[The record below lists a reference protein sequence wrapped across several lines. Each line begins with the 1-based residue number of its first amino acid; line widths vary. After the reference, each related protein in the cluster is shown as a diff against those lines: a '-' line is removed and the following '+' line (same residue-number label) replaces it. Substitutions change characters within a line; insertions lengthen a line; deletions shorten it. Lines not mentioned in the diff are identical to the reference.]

1 MPIAL
6 LMFPS
11 ACAALQLRKVRTT
24 FGSRVRRSLLSMPLI
39 DAEEAHHAGRNIS
52 ENITEL
58 ERSNEPNPLNI
69 GSPTRARTWD
79 LRINSTILE
88 AFA

>member
-24 FGSRVRRSLLSMPLI
+24 FGLTVRQRNRREAAPRLGLGDFDWGTDLPISR
-39 DAEEAHHAGRNIS
+39 
-52 ENITEL
+52 
-58 ERSNEPNPLNI
+58 
-69 GSPTRARTWD
+69 
-79 LRINSTILE
+79 
-88 AFA
+88 